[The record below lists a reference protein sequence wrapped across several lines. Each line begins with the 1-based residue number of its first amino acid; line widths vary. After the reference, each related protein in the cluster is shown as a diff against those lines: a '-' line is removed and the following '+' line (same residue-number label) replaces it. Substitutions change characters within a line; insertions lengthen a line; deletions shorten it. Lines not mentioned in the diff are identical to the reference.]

1 MTPERYAQ
9 VKEIFQ
15 TALEMPLK
23 ERITYL
29 GKACSGDKD
38 LRTEVDALLAETEKK
53 TAAAL
58 KAGVLRPGKTPV
70 NTMGA
75 MTRWVG
81 TRTHK
86 RWLGI
91 AALVVLA
98 GAGYFVYRLIQQT
111 MVRQVESYLISSLDS
126 SAVAMDLQVAK
137 WLGGAEHLAADP
149 RFVADV
155 EKLLARSSKA
165 IPTYDHRLDDMR
177 VPIQQRIEGVRK
189 IEGFA
194 FFILVD
200 RFGHSIADE
209 GSGLMGT
216 KPSRFGYGLL
226 GDVIGGSSRF
236 IAASTRRL
244 TADHPLEGELLNRHY
259 VATPVKNAEGYV
271 IAALVLGYPAQES
284 LAEIM
289 KAAWAGKSGETYLIN
304 AEALILSGARFPV
317 EHEAMNEAARKTPKG
332 TVLPKLWARD
342 PGGDLLHGFKPLGNP
357 RTWTRTP
364 PAANSI
370 TRRYT
375 QNESLEGVVMEP
387 YRDYRGVS
395 SVGAWRWLPAHDIGM
410 ICEIDSGEA
419 FAPLRIMQASTG
431 GLLLLGA
438 LFAGAWMWSLYSLS
452 KVQGRLEGIRTVGQ
466 YTLESQIASGGMGEV
481 FLANHSLLKR
491 PTAIKIVRQD
501 LVTPQLTD
509 KFVREVTL
517 ASQLRSP
524 YTVQIYDFGVAQ
536 GRLPY
541 CAMEFVPGLNLDE
554 VVKAG
559 GALPPARVIHVMRQ
573 VFESLAEA
581 HGAKLIHRDIKP
593 HNVMLAELGGRS
605 DVVKVLDFGLAK
617 AVESEYG
624 ADSAP
629 SLVAGTPAY
638 LAPERIHSGGLA
650 DPRSDLYACGMLG
663 YFLLNGYEAFRAGPK
678 LFNDILQKEPPMT
691 EQLAAA
697 PEDLRRMVL
706 ECLAKDLDERP
717 KSAAELVERCEMLGR
732 VHPWPQSEARAWW
745 AARG

>member
-9 VKEIFQ
+9 VKELFQ
-15 TALEMPLK
+15 TALDLPAK
-23 ERITYL
+23 ERATYL
-29 GKACSGDKD
+29 GKACGGDKA
-38 LRTEVDALLAETEKK
+38 LRAEVDALLAETEKK
-53 TAAAL
+53 TAAIL
-58 KAGVLRPGKTPV
+58 KAGVLRPGKTPAG
-70 NTMGA
+70 TMGA

-86 RWLGI
+86 RWIGI
-91 AALVVLA
+91 AALVVLGA
-98 GAGYFVYRLIQQT
+98 AGYYVYRLIQQT
-111 MVRQVESYLISSLDS
+111 MVRQVENHLVSSLDS
-126 SAVAMDLQVAK
+126 SAVALDLQIAK
-137 WLGGAEHLAADP
+137 WLDGAEHLAGDP
-149 RFVADV
+149 RFVADI
-155 EKLLARSSKA
+155 ERLLGKGGKE
-165 IPTYDHRLDDMR
+165 IPTYDKRLDEWR
-177 VPIQQRIEGVRK
+177 KPILERIEGVRR
-189 IEGFA
+189 IERFA
-194 FFILVD
+194 FYILVD

-284 LAEIM
+284 LAAIM
-289 KAAWAGKSGETYLIN
+289 KAAWAGTSGETYLIN
-304 AEALILSGARFPV
+304 AEALILSGSRFPV

-332 TVLPKLWARD
+332 MVLPKLWARD
-342 PGGDLLHGFKPLGNP
+342 PGGDVLRGYKPKENP

-364 PAANSI
+364 AAANAI
-370 TRRYT
+370 TRRYA
-375 QNESLEGVVMEP
+375 QNETLEGVVMEP
-387 YRDYRGVS
+387 YRDYRGVLT
-395 SVGAWRWLPAHDIGM
+395 VGAWRWLPKHDIGM
-410 ICEIDSGEA
+410 ICEMDAGEA
-419 FAPLRIMQASTG
+419 FAPLRIMQASAG

-438 LFAGAWMWSLYSLS
+438 LFAGAWMWSLISLS
-452 KVQGRLEGIRTVGQ
+452 KVQGRLEGIKTVGQ

-481 FLANHSLLKR
+481 FLANHALLKR

-517 ASQLRSP
+517 ASQLRCP

-541 CAMEFVPGLNLDE
+541 CAMEFVPGMNLDE
-554 VVKAG
+554 VVKSG
-559 GALPPARVIHVMRQ
+559 GPLPAARVIHILRQ

-624 ADSAP
+624 VDSAP

-663 YFLLNGYEAFRAGPK
+663 YFLLSGAEAFRAGPK
-678 LFNDILQKEPPMT
+678 LFNDILQKEPPVT
-691 EQLAAA
+691 EELAQA

-706 ECLAKDLDERP
+706 ECLAKDLDARP
-717 KSAAELVERCEMLGR
+717 ASANGLVERCELLAR
-732 VHPWPQSEARAWW
+732 EYPWPQSEARAWW